1 MSNRQRAEALM
12 EDMREYAPER
22 AEQTNVKKLEEFLNT
37 MDAKEK
43 DMVQTMARDIPK
55 DLSPLEYEQELN
67 WIRQQAQELINE
79 EISQMY
85 R

>member
-1 MSNRQRAEALM
+1 MSNRERAEALM

-37 MDAKEK
+37 MDAKER

-55 DLSPLEYEQELN
+55 NLSPLEYEQELN